1 MNLGALGDGSRRF
14 TGYRC
19 ALGPS
24 GDPRL
29 GQAPDTEQG
38 EDGLDKGMH
47 TWIGGRSQ
55 AGEVALLPRGNSES
69 LKLREMCMTP
79 TSHP

>member
-1 MNLGALGDGSRRF
+1 MGARGDGSRRF

-38 EDGLDKGMH
+38 EDGHDKGRH
-47 TWIGGRSQ
+47 TGIGGRFQ

-79 TSHP
+79 TSRP